1 MEEKELLKYLRES
14 NKGEKSL
21 WTYHVL
27 ISPESREKLK
37 RIWDNYN
44 ISVKKGKPD
53 FNDMLNGIHKKI
65 GPSKESAPK
74 KRFYIQSIGVFNRIA
89 AILFI
94 PLLLSLFFL
103 LFSTKQSDKIELAML
118 EVSTLPGTI
127 TQLTLSD
134 STHVWL
140 NQSTVFRYPN
150 HFKGKERHVFLDGEA
165 YFEVKSDKDHPFI
178 VNNPMMKTVVTG
190 TKFNVYAFTKKGI
203 FEASL
208 LEGRVILENAEQ
220 KLVMTPGSMARYA
233 VASKS
238 LTCFE
243 KSVDISK
250 SWINGE
256 LRFEDETLENV
267 IYKLGDWYNVDFII
281 KDKKL
286 NDMLLTA
293 KIKSENLNQFLEN
306 MKKALLINYTIEEND
321 TLERKRIYLA
331 GLR

>member
-1 MEEKELLKYLRES
+1 MEEKELLEYLRES

-21 WTYHVL
+21 WKYHIL

-44 ISVKKGKPD
+44 ISVKKGRPD
-53 FNDMLNGIHKKI
+53 FNDMLNGIHQKI
-65 GPSKESAPK
+65 GSSKDSAPK
-74 KRFYIQSIGVFNRIA
+74 KRFYIQSISVFNRIA
-89 AILFI
+89 VILFI

-103 LFSTKQSDKIELAML
+103 MFSPKQKDKNELAML
-118 EVSTLPGTI
+118 EVKTLPGTI

-140 NQSTVFRYPN
+140 NHSTVFRYPS
-150 HFKGKERHVFLDGEA
+150 HFKGKGRHVFLDGEA

-220 KLVMTPGSMARYA
+220 KLVMTPGSMARYT

-238 LTCFE
+238 LTCLE

-281 KDKKL
+281 KDEKL

-306 MKKALLINYTIEEND
+306 MKKVLLINYSIEEND
-321 TLERKRIYLA
+321 KLERKRIYLA
-331 GLR
+331 GTR